1 MTVYIPLCETHNFRL
16 LTSMAGVLKFPKDTK
31 KKGRFIPEQHK
42 SVWQKKKTTLNLILS
57 VYLWTHPGKIK
68 IGVRCLSRSKIENT
82 AVIFGKNKTVLYS
95 LLQFKIKCELL
106 FTQYWI
112 Y

>member
-1 MTVYIPLCETHNFRL
+1 
-16 LTSMAGVLKFPKDTK
+16 MAGVLKFPKDTK
-31 KKGRFIPEQHK
+31 KNEDLFQNNI
-42 SVWQKKKTTLNLILS
+42 SLLDKKKKTLNLILS